1 MANPYEVYILFE
13 NLSTVGKY
21 ITNLYIATDAAGDDL
36 RLPSGSKT
44 YTLPGASDA
53 NEKEAYLLKDLIVIP
68 GLDNNGVVVQPT
80 VKYLEIWLND
90 KDSSDVV
97 VLGVNTGATVNRQFE
112 KMEYIIGEGTPI
124 KFKQK

>member
-1 MANPYEVYILFE
+1 MAAFEVYVLFE
-13 NLSTVGKY
+13 NISTVGEY
-21 ITNLYIATDAAGDDL
+21 ITNLYTANDTPGSDL
-36 RLPSGSKT
+36 QLPSGSVT
-44 YTLPGASDA
+44 YTLPGASDTD
-53 NEKEAYLLKDLIVIP
+53 EKEAYLMKDVIVIP
-68 GLDNNGVVVQPT
+68 GAAGQPT

>member
-1 MANPYEVYILFE
+1 MAAFEVYVLFE
-13 NLSTVGKY
+13 NMSVVGKY
-21 ITNLYIATDAAGDDL
+21 VTNLYTASDVAGEDL
-36 RLPSGSKT
+36 RLPSNSTT
-44 YTLPGASDA
+44 YTLPGASDTD
-53 NEKEAYLLKDLIVIP
+53 EKEAYLLKDVIVIP
-68 GLDNNGVVVQPT
+68 GATGQPT

-97 VLGVNTGATVNRQFE
+97 VLGVNTSSTVNRQFE

>member
-1 MANPYEVYILFE
+1 MAAFEVYTLFE
-13 NLSTVGKY
+13 NISTIGKY
-21 ITNLYIATDAAGDDL
+21 ITNLYTASDVAGEDL
-36 RLPSGSKT
+36 KLPSNSTT
-44 YTLPGASDA
+44 YTIPGASDVD
-53 NEKEAYLLKDLIVIP
+53 EKEAYIVKDVIVI
-68 GLDNNGVVVQPT
+68 GTPT

-112 KMEYIIGEGTPI
+112 KMEYIIGEGTPV

>member
-1 MANPYEVYILFE
+1 MAAFEVYVLFE
-13 NLSTVGKY
+13 NLSTIGKY
-21 ITNLYIATDAAGDDL
+21 ITNLYTADDTATHDL
-36 RLPSGSKT
+36 TLPSGSVT
-44 YTLPGASDA
+44 YTLPGSSDTD
-53 NEKEAYLLKDLIVIP
+53 EKEAYLVKDVIVI
-68 GLDNNGVVVQPT
+68 GTPT

-97 VLGVNTGATVNRQFE
+97 VLGVNTGSTVNRQFE

>member
-1 MANPYEVYILFE
+1 MTDFEVYVLFE
-13 NLSTVGKY
+13 NLNTVGEY
-21 ITNLYIATDAAGDDL
+21 ITNLYTADNISTHDL
-36 RLPSGSKT
+36 KLPSGSTT

-53 NEKEAYLLKDLIVIP
+53 DEKEAYLLKDLIVIP
-68 GLDNNGVVVQPT
+68 GTDNGVVVQPT

>member
-1 MANPYEVYILFE
+1 MAAFEVYVLFE
-13 NLSTVGKY
+13 NISTVGKY
-21 ITNLYIATDAAGDDL
+21 ITNLYTADDTATHDL
-36 RLPSGSKT
+36 TLPSGSTT
-44 YTLPGASDA
+44 YTLPGASDVD
-53 NEKEAYLLKDLIVIP
+53 EKEAYMVKDVIVI
-68 GLDNNGVVVQPT
+68 GTPT

>member
-1 MANPYEVYILFE
+1 MAAFEVYVLFE

-21 ITNLYIATDAAGDDL
+21 ITNLYTADDTATHDL
-36 RLPSGSKT
+36 ALPSGSVT
-44 YTLPGASDA
+44 YTLPGASDTD
-53 NEKEAYLLKDLIVIP
+53 EKEAYLVKDVIVI
-68 GLDNNGVVVQPT
+68 GTPT

-97 VLGVNTGATVNRQFE
+97 VLGVNTGTTVNRQFE
-112 KMEYIIGEGTPI
+112 KMEYMIGEGTPI

>member
-1 MANPYEVYILFE
+1 MAAFEVYVLFE
-13 NLSTVGKY
+13 NMSIVGKY
-21 ITNLYIATDAAGDDL
+21 ITNLYTADDTATHDL
-36 RLPSGSKT
+36 VLPSGSVT
-44 YTLPGASDA
+44 YTLPGASDMD
-53 NEKEAYLLKDLIVIP
+53 EKEAYMVKDVIVI
-68 GLDNNGVVVQPT
+68 GTPT

-97 VLGVNTGATVNRQFE
+97 ILGVNTGSTVNRQFE

>member
-1 MANPYEVYILFE
+1 MAAFEVYILFE
-13 NLSTVGKY
+13 NLSTIGKY
-21 ITNLYIATDAAGDDL
+21 ITNLYTADDTATHDL
-36 RLPSGSKT
+36 ALPSGSVT
-44 YTLPGASDA
+44 YTLPGSSDTD
-53 NEKEAYLLKDLIVIP
+53 EKEAYLVKDVIVI
-68 GLDNNGVVVQPT
+68 GTPT

>member
-1 MANPYEVYILFE
+1 MTDFEVYVLFE
-13 NLSTVGKY
+13 NLNTVGKY
-21 ITNLYIATDAAGDDL
+21 ITNLYTADDTSTHDL
-36 RLPSGSKT
+36 KLPSGSTT

-53 NEKEAYLLKDLIVIP
+53 DEKEAYLLKDLIVIP
-68 GLDNNGVVVQPT
+68 GKDSAGVVVQPT

-97 VLGVNTGATVNRQFE
+97 VLGVNTGSTVNRQFE
-112 KMEYIIGEGTPI
+112 KMEYVIGEGTPI

>member
-1 MANPYEVYILFE
+1 MAAFEVYVLFE

-21 ITNLYIATDAAGDDL
+21 ITNLYTADDTATHDL
-36 RLPSGSKT
+36 TLPSGSVT
-44 YTLPGASDA
+44 YTLPGASDTD
-53 NEKEAYLLKDLIVIP
+53 EKEAYMVKDIIVI
-68 GLDNNGVVVQPT
+68 GTPT

-90 KDSSDVV
+90 KNSSDVV

-112 KMEYIIGEGTPI
+112 KMEYIIGEGTPV

>member
-1 MANPYEVYILFE
+1 MANPYEVYVLFE
-13 NLSTVGKY
+13 NLSMVGKY
-21 ITNLYIATDAAGDDL
+21 ITNLYTADDTATHDL
-36 RLPSGSKT
+36 SLPSGSVT
-44 YTLPGASDA
+44 YTLPGASDT
-53 NEKEAYLLKDLIVIP
+53 NEKEAYIIKDIIVIP
-68 GLDNNGVVVQPT
+68 GTAGAPT

>member
-21 ITNLYIATDAAGDDL
+21 ITNLYTATDAAGDDL
-36 RLPSGSKT
+36 RLPSGSTT

-53 NEKEAYLLKDLIVIP
+53 DEKEAYRVKDVIIIP
-68 GLDNNGVVVQPT
+68 GTDTIV

-97 VLGVNTGATVNRQFE
+97 VLGVNTGSTVNRQFE
-112 KMEYIIGEGTPI
+112 KMEYIIGEGTPV

>member
-1 MANPYEVYILFE
+1 MAAFEVYVLFE
-13 NLSTVGKY
+13 NLNVTGKY
-21 ITNLYIATDAAGDDL
+21 ITNLYSASDVAGEDL
-36 RLPSGSKT
+36 KLPSNSTT
-44 YTLPGASDA
+44 YTLPGASEAD
-53 NEKEAYLLKDLIVIP
+53 EKEAYLIKDVIVIGTP
-68 GLDNNGVVVQPT
+68 V

>member
-1 MANPYEVYILFE
+1 MAAFEVYILFE

-21 ITNLYIATDAAGDDL
+21 ITNLYTASDVAGEDL
-36 RLPSGSKT
+36 QLPSNSTT

-53 NEKEAYLLKDLIVIP
+53 DEKEAYIIKDVIVI
-68 GLDNNGVVVQPT
+68 GTPT

-112 KMEYIIGEGTPI
+112 KMEYLIGEGTPI
-124 KFKQK
+124 KLKQK

>member
-1 MANPYEVYILFE
+1 MAAFEVYILFE

-21 ITNLYIATDAAGDDL
+21 ITNLYTADDTATHDL
-36 RLPSGSKT
+36 SLPSGSVT
-44 YTLPGASDA
+44 YTLPGSSDTD
-53 NEKEAYLLKDLIVIP
+53 EKEAYLVKDVIVI
-68 GLDNNGVVVQPT
+68 GTPT

-90 KDSSDVV
+90 KDTSDVV
-97 VLGVNTGATVNRQFE
+97 VLGVNTGSTVNRQFE

>member
-1 MANPYEVYILFE
+1 MAAFEVYVLFE
-13 NLSTVGKY
+13 NLSTTGKY
-21 ITNLYIATDAAGDDL
+21 ITNLYTADDTATHDL
-36 RLPSGSKT
+36 ALSSGSVT
-44 YTLPGASDA
+44 YTLPGASDT
-53 NEKEAYLLKDLIVIP
+53 NEKEAYLMKD
-68 GLDNNGVVVQPT
+68 VVVIGTPV

-97 VLGVNTGATVNRQFE
+97 VLGVNTGTTVNRQFE

>member
-1 MANPYEVYILFE
+1 MAAFEVYILFE
-13 NLSTVGKY
+13 NISTVGKY
-21 ITNLYIATDAAGDDL
+21 ITNLYTADDTATHDL
-36 RLPSGSKT
+36 TLPSGSTT

-53 NEKEAYLLKDLIVIP
+53 DEKEAYLVKDVIVI
-68 GLDNNGVVVQPT
+68 GTPT

>member
-1 MANPYEVYILFE
+1 MAAFEVYTLFE
-13 NLSTVGKY
+13 NLNTVGKY
-21 ITNLYIATDAAGDDL
+21 ITNLYAASDVAGEDL
-36 RLPSGSKT
+36 KLPSNSTT

-53 NEKEAYLLKDLIVIP
+53 DEKEAYIIKDVIVI
-68 GLDNNGVVVQPT
+68 GTPT

-97 VLGVNTGATVNRQFE
+97 VLGVNTGSTVNRQFE
-112 KMEYIIGEGTPI
+112 KMEYLIGEGTPI

>member
-1 MANPYEVYILFE
+1 MAAFEVYILFE
-13 NLSTVGKY
+13 NLSTIGKY
-21 ITNLYIATDAAGDDL
+21 ITNLYTASDVVGEDL
-36 RLPSGSKT
+36 KLPSNSTT

-53 NEKEAYLLKDLIVIP
+53 DEKEAYMIKDVIVIGSP
-68 GLDNNGVVVQPT
+68 S

-90 KDSSDVV
+90 KDTSDVV

-124 KFKQK
+124 KLKQK

>member
-1 MANPYEVYILFE
+1 MAAFEVYVLFE
-13 NLSTVGKY
+13 NISTVGKY
-21 ITNLYIATDAAGDDL
+21 ITNLYTADDTPTHDL
-36 RLPSGSKT
+36 ALPSGSVT

-53 NEKEAYLLKDLIVIP
+53 DEKEAYMVKDVIVI
-68 GLDNNGVVVQPT
+68 GSPT

-97 VLGVNTGATVNRQFE
+97 VLGVNTGSTVNRQFE
-112 KMEYIIGEGTPI
+112 KMEYMIGEGTPI

>member
-1 MANPYEVYILFE
+1 MVNFEVYVLFE

-21 ITNLYIATDAAGDDL
+21 ITNLYTADDTATHDL
-36 RLPSGSKT
+36 TLPSGSTT

-53 NEKEAYLLKDLIVIP
+53 DEKEAYLLKDLIVIP
-68 GLDNNGVVVQPT
+68 GKDSTGVVVQPT
-80 VKYLEIWLND
+80 VKYFEIWLSD

-97 VLGVNTGATVNRQFE
+97 VLGVNTAATVNRQFE
-112 KMEYIIGEGTPI
+112 KMEYIIGEGTPV

>member
-1 MANPYEVYILFE
+1 MAAFEVYVLFE

-21 ITNLYIATDAAGDDL
+21 ITNLYTATDATGDDL
-36 RLPSGSKT
+36 RLPSGSTT

-53 NEKEAYLLKDLIVIP
+53 DKKEAYLLKDVIIIP
-68 GLDNNGVVVQPT
+68 GTAGQPT

-97 VLGVNTGATVNRQFE
+97 VLGVNTGSTVNRQFE

>member
-1 MANPYEVYILFE
+1 MAAFEVYVLFE
-13 NLSTVGKY
+13 NLSTIGKY
-21 ITNLYIATDAAGDDL
+21 ITNLYTADDTATHDL
-36 RLPSGSKT
+36 ALPSGSVT
-44 YTLPGASDA
+44 YTLPGVSDA
-53 NEKEAYLLKDLIVIP
+53 DEKEAYMVKDVIVI
-68 GLDNNGVVVQPT
+68 GSPT

>member
-1 MANPYEVYILFE
+1 MTDFEVYVLFE
-13 NLSTVGKY
+13 NLNTVGKY
-21 ITNLYIATDAAGDDL
+21 ITNLYTANDASGDDL
-36 RLPSGSKT
+36 TLPSGSTT

-53 NEKEAYLLKDLIVIP
+53 DEKEAYLLKDLIVIP
-68 GLDNNGVVVQPT
+68 GTASGAVVQPT

-90 KDSSDVV
+90 KNSSDVV
-97 VLGVNTGATVNRQFE
+97 VLGVNTSATVNRQFE

>member
-1 MANPYEVYILFE
+1 MAAFEVYVLFE

-21 ITNLYIATDAAGDDL
+21 ITNLYTADDTATHDL
-36 RLPSGSKT
+36 TLPSGSVT
-44 YTLPGASDA
+44 YTLPGASDSD
-53 NEKEAYLLKDLIVIP
+53 EKEAYVVKDVIVI
-68 GLDNNGVVVQPT
+68 GSPT

>member
-1 MANPYEVYILFE
+1 MAAFEVYTLFE
-13 NLSTVGKY
+13 NLSTIGKY
-21 ITNLYIATDAAGDDL
+21 ITNLYTASDVAGEDL
-36 RLPSGSKT
+36 QLPSNSTT

-53 NEKEAYLLKDLIVIP
+53 DEKEAYIIKDVIVI
-68 GLDNNGVVVQPT
+68 GTPT

-97 VLGVNTGATVNRQFE
+97 VLGVNTGSTVNRQFE

>member
-1 MANPYEVYILFE
+1 MAAFEVYVLFE
-13 NLSTVGKY
+13 NISTVGKY
-21 ITNLYIATDAAGDDL
+21 ITNLYTADDTATHDL
-36 RLPSGSKT
+36 TLPSGSVT
-44 YTLPGASDA
+44 YTLPGSSDTD
-53 NEKEAYLLKDLIVIP
+53 EKEAYLVKDVIVI
-68 GLDNNGVVVQPT
+68 GIPT

-97 VLGVNTGATVNRQFE
+97 VLGVNTGSTVNRQFE

>member
-1 MANPYEVYILFE
+1 MAFDVYVLFE
-13 NLSTVGKY
+13 NRSMLGKY
-21 ITNLYIATDAAGDDL
+21 ITNLYTATDAVGADL
-36 RLPSGSKT
+36 ALPSSSTT
-44 YTLPGASDA
+44 YTLPGSNEAD
-53 NEKEAYLLKDLIVIP
+53 EKEAYLLKDLIVVGTPANI
-68 GLDNNGVVVQPT
+68 
-80 VKYLEIWLND
+80 KYLEIWLND

>member
-1 MANPYEVYILFE
+1 MAAFEVYMLFE
-13 NLSTVGKY
+13 NVSTVGKY
-21 ITNLYIATDAAGDDL
+21 ITNLYTADDTATHDL
-36 RLPSGSKT
+36 ALPSGSVT
-44 YTLPGASDA
+44 YTLPGASDTD
-53 NEKEAYLLKDLIVIP
+53 EKEAYLLKDVIVV
-68 GLDNNGVVVQPT
+68 GTPT

-97 VLGVNTGATVNRQFE
+97 VLGVNTGSTVNRQFE

>member
-1 MANPYEVYILFE
+1 MAAFEVYVLFE
-13 NLSTVGKY
+13 NLSTIGKY
-21 ITNLYIATDAAGDDL
+21 ITNLYTADDTATHDL
-36 RLPSGSKT
+36 TLPSGSVT
-44 YTLPGASDA
+44 YTLPGSSDTD
-53 NEKEAYLLKDLIVIP
+53 EKEAYLVKDIIVI
-68 GLDNNGVVVQPT
+68 GTPT

-97 VLGVNTGATVNRQFE
+97 VLGVNTGSTVNRQFE